1 MATHRRIPHRGPRA
15 IAALGCCFLAACSA
29 QMAAHQ
35 TSLQEQGPS
44 PQLSVIAVQLEP
56 CVDRTDGVPG
66 RDLATEA
73 TQALTASLLASKSI
87 QIAADAQYKLTC
99 DVERYVEGSAVKRWV
114 MPGWGATVAD
124 LAVAVWDERT
134 HNIVTMVRSQA
145 SVSAG
150 GLYTVDAE
158 QTILR
163 IASDDAV
170 KKLLVW
176 AGPAAGQRKN

>member
-1 MATHRRIPHRGPRA
+1 MAAHRRMPKHGS
-15 IAALGCCFLAACSA
+15 AAVAVLGACFLAGCSP
-29 QMAAHQ
+29 QMASRQA
-35 TSLQEQGPS
+35 SLQEQGPP
-44 PQLSVIAVQLEP
+44 PQLSIIPVQLEP
-56 CVDRTDGVPG
+56 CIDRTEGVPG
-66 RDLATEA
+66 RDLAKEA

-99 DVERYVEGSAVKRWV
+99 DVERYVEGSALKRWA

-124 LAVAVWDERT
+124 LAVAVWDEKT
-134 HNIVTMVRSQA
+134 HNILTTVRSQA

-150 GLYTVDAE
+150 GLYTADAE

-170 KKLLVW
+170 KKLVAW
-176 AGPAAGQRKN
+176 AGPTAVQRKN